1 MESNMDQYKNEDI
14 KKLLSEAKI
23 PMSDF
28 EWTNKVMDN
37 ISKEK
42 AKLATVPLISLKVFL
57 FFFVVVFGV
66 GFLISSQ
73 LNTNF
78 GLIEQFEGV
87 FQRVSSTKIDFSIDF
102 DLSPLVYY
110 GLLSFFFFFGIIVL
124 RLSRRKG

>member
-1 MESNMDQYKNEDI
+1 
-14 KKLLSEAKI
+14 
-23 PMSDF
+23 
-28 EWTNKVMDN
+28 
-37 ISKEK
+37 
-42 AKLATVPLISLKVFL
+42 LATVPLISLKVFL

-78 GLIEQFEGV
+78 GLIEQFEGF
-87 FQRVSSTKIDFSIDF
+87 FQRVSSTKMDFSIDF